1 MTIPF
6 NSLRDLML
14 QREKDSLSGFATFSN
29 MAIRRK
35 KGSGR
40 DSDYRQPFSVDSDRI
55 LHSLAYARYIDKTQ
69 VFSLVKNDHITHRSL
84 HVQLVSKIART
95 IGRFLRLNE
104 DLIEAISLGHDI
116 GHPPFG
122 HEGERYLSDLCQKYG
137 AGPFFHNVQSVRFL
151 DKVERKGDGWNLCL
165 QTLDG
170 ILCHDGETHDRKLT
184 PVKKESFDD
193 LDNDIGKKMEN
204 PAFSP
209 VPMTLEACIV
219 RFSDTIG
226 YIGRDMEDA
235 IRLGLIKRCDLPLK
249 CVEILGNTN
258 GKIVHSLVTD
268 VINTS
273 YEKNYIAFSHEIS
286 SALKNLKKFNY
297 ERIYLNPR
305 IKKHSQA
312 VKKLFAI
319 LFEKYLEDLEKKNR
333 KSVIFTH
340 FLSDMAD
347 SYKNSHNNA
356 RIVRDFMAGMTDNYF
371 LRQCPENMR
380 PGYYLY

>member
-6 NSLRDLML
+6 NSLRELML
-14 QREKDSLSGFATFSN
+14 QREKEALSPLATFSN
-29 MAIRRK
+29 MAKRRS
-35 KGSGR
+35 KGAGR
-40 DSDYRQPFSVDSDRI
+40 DLDYRQPFSIDGDRI

-122 HEGERYLSDLCQKYG
+122 HEGEKYLSELCQKYG
-137 AGPFFHNVQSVRFL
+137 AGLFFHNVQSVRFL
-151 DKVERKGDGWNLCL
+151 DKVERKGKGWNLCL

-170 ILCHDGETHDRKLT
+170 ILCHDGEIHDRKLM
-184 PVKKESFDD
+184 PLKKNSFDD
-193 LDNDIGKKMEN
+193 LDNDMAKKTAN
-204 PAFSP
+204 CACSFI
-209 VPMTLEACIV
+209 PMTLEACVV

-235 IRLGLIKRCDLPLK
+235 IRLGLIKRSDIPEK
-249 CVEILGNTN
+249 CAKVLGKTN
-258 GKIVHSLVTD
+258 GTIVHSLVTD

-273 YEKNYIAFSHEIS
+273 YDKNYIAFSHEIS
-286 SALKNLKKFNY
+286 NALKSLKKFNY
-297 ERIYLNPR
+297 ERIYLNPK

-312 VKKLFAI
+312 VKKLFTI
-319 LFEKYLEDLEKKNR
+319 LFGQYMEDLEKENR
-333 KSVIFTH
+333 KSVIFTY
-340 FLSDMAD
+340 FLSDMAE
-347 SYKNSHNNA
+347 SYRFSHKKA
-356 RIVRDFMAGMTDNYF
+356 EIVRDFIAGMTDNYF

-380 PGYYLY
+380 PSYYLY